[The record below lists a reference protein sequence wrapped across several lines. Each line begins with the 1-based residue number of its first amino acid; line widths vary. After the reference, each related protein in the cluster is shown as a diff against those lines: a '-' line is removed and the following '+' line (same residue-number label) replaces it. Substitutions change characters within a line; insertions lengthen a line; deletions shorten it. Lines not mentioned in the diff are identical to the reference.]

1 MTSNN
6 SDHNNST
13 LKYHT
18 AHIFLMNKLHESN
31 GVLRKSDKKQLAHIL
46 DSYVAFGP
54 PGSDFSYDLGNDI
67 FQAYDMSISEYK
79 NREIRKSRIVVDDVL
94 QYRLNVNIKKYNTLN
109 KVELNSNSNSNSRV
123 IKKYIEQMEE
133 RYSSILENAGK
144 PPLRSKIL
152 AVSKTVGVSSLSQIV
167 RRANM
172 LFVFYKT
179 TENIKRVMIV
189 GYIDVDDKN
198 VSQNSLS
205 NAFI

>member
-31 GVLRKSDKKQLAHIL
+31 GVLRKCDKKQLAHIL

-54 PGSDFSYDLGNDI
+54 SGSNFAYDLGNDI

-79 NREIRKSRIVVDDVL
+79 NREVRKSRIVVDDVL

-109 KVELNSNSNSNSRV
+109 QVELNSNSNSNSMV

-133 RYSSILENAGK
+133 RYSSLLENAGK
-144 PPLRSKIL
+144 PPLKSKIL
-152 AVSKTVGVSSLSQIV
+152 AVSKTVGVSSLSPQIV

-179 TENIKRVMIV
+179 TENKKRVMIV

-198 VSQNSLS
+198 V
-205 NAFI
+205 

>member
-1 MTSNN
+1 
-6 SDHNNST
+6 
-13 LKYHT
+13 
-18 AHIFLMNKLHESN
+18 MNKLHESN